1 MFRVQVTQKLLESL
15 VVCVQHW
22 ICEDWQKLLGPVHE
36 RRTSFSIAGRKPAR
50 ISLLSNPGC
59 WVLHG
64 SPFIYEPSHKKDC
77 RRARYLNRR
86 SSSSG
91 GLHTGGWARRRLRIL
106 NAVTSLRHLA
116 LDLQAM
122 IAQGEN
128 TERIPEQDNR
138 RTEFEGFLL
147 GWL

>member
-1 MFRVQVTQKLLESL
+1 MFRVQVTEKLLESL
-15 VVCVQHW
+15 VVCATLDLRGLAETPWTCSRAQLFQRWLAHW
-22 ICEDWQKLLGPVHE
+22 RVGQTQAAV
-36 RRTSFSIAGRKPAR
+36 
-50 ISLLSNPGC
+50 
-59 WVLHG
+59 
-64 SPFIYEPSHKKDC
+64 
-77 RRARYLNRR
+77 
-86 SSSSG
+86 
-91 GLHTGGWARRRLRIL
+91 L
-106 NAVTSLRHLA
+106 NAVTALRHLA